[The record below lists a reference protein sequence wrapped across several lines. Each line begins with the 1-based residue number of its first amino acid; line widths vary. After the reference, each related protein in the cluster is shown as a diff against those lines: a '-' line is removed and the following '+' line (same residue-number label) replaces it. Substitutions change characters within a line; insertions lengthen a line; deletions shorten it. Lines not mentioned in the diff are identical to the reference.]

1 MVLLGTIDCRG
12 DAVKHLHGETKMTRI
27 AAAVLLLLSLA
38 ACQADPLAEAQQ
50 IQAAKLTD
58 EALQHDGRTRRFLV
72 HDFSGG
78 KRAPVVIVLH
88 GGGGHPENAQNMS
101 QFDVI
106 AERERF
112 IAVYPGGTGGT
123 PGGRLLTWNAG
134 HCCAYARENKIDDV
148 GFISAM
154 IDQLVASG
162 RADPKRIYVTGM
174 SNGAMMS
181 HVLARELPGKIAA
194 IGPIVGAVFGDE
206 PPARGPVPA
215 IIFVGQ
221 DDQTVPAAGGPIG
234 GNRRDGPIAGL
245 ARPPAD
251 RDVAPDIA
259 QADYWAKANNCSS
272 PPVESFDKQDR
283 LVEVRWSCPGGADV
297 HFYRVAGNGHAWPG
311 GKAGR
316 PEADQPTQAFSASEV
331 MWRFFRDRPKK

>member
-1 MVLLGTIDCRG
+1 MVLFGTIDCRG
-12 DAVKHLHGETKMTRI
+12 DAVKHPHGETKMTRI
-27 AAAVLLLLSLA
+27 ASAVLLLLSLT
-38 ACQADPLAEAQQ
+38 ACQAAPPARALQTH
-50 IQAAKLTD
+50 AATLTD
-58 EALQHDGRTRRFLV
+58 ETIQHDGRTRRFLV

-78 KRAPVVIVLH
+78 RRAPVVIVLH

-112 IAVYPGGTGGT
+112 IAVYPGGSGGT

-154 IDQLVASG
+154 IDHLVASG

-174 SNGAMMS
+174 SNGAMMT
-181 HVLARELPGKIAA
+181 HVLARELPEKIAA
-194 IGPIVGAVFGDE
+194 IGSVVGAVFGDE
-206 PPARGPVPA
+206 PPARAPVPA
-215 IIFVGQ
+215 VIFVGQ
-221 DDQTVPAAGGPIG
+221 DDKTVPGQGGAIG
-234 GNRRDGPIAGL
+234 AERNDRLIANM

-251 RDVAPDIA
+251 RNVAPDIA
-259 QADYWAKANNCSS
+259 QADYWAKANKC
-272 PPVESFDKQDR
+272 PTQPVESVDGQGR
-283 LVEVRWSCPGGADV
+283 PVEVRWSCPGGADV

-316 PEADQPTQAFSASEV
+316 AEADQPTQAFSASEV
-331 MWRFFRDRPKK
+331 MWRFFRDHPKK

>member
-1 MVLLGTIDCRG
+1 MKISLVAVLALG
-12 DAVKHLHGETKMTRI
+12 I
-27 AAAVLLLLSLA
+27 AACAS
-38 ACQADPLAEAQQ
+38 AQQ
-50 IQAAKLTD
+50 PPAPQNQASAPKLTD
-58 EALQHDGRTRRFLV
+58 ETLQHDGRSRRFLV

-88 GGGGHPENAQNMS
+88 GGGGHPENAVDMS

-106 AERERF
+106 AAREHF

-148 GFISAM
+148 GFIAAM

-162 RADPKRIYVTGM
+162 RADPRRVYVTGM
-174 SNGAMMS
+174 SNGAMMT
-181 HVLARELPGKIAA
+181 HVLARELPDRIAA

-206 PPARGPVPA
+206 PLAKGPVPA
-215 IIFVGQ
+215 VIFVGQ
-221 DDQTVPAAGGPIG
+221 DDRTVPGAGGALG
-234 GNRRDGPIAGL
+234 ETRRDTL
-245 ARPPAD
+245 LTNFARPPAD
-251 RDVAPDIA
+251 HDVAPDVN
-259 QADYWAKANNCSS
+259 QADYWAKANKCSTA
-272 PPVESFDKQDR
+272 PVESFDRQDR
-283 LVEVRWSCPGGADV
+283 LVELRWSCPGGADV

-316 PEADQPTQAFSASEV
+316 AEADQPTQAFSASEV
-331 MWRFFRDRPKK
+331 MWRFFRDHPKK

>member
-1 MVLLGTIDCRG
+1 MKRVFTGL
-12 DAVKHLHGETKMTRI
+12 AFM
-27 AAAVLLLLSLA
+27 AFA
-38 ACQADPLAEAQQ
+38 AC
-50 IQAAKLTD
+50 AAGPPTAGQSPTATGPTLTEETLD
-58 EALQHDGRTRRFLV
+58 HGGRAPRFLV
-72 HDFSGG
+72 HDYSGG

-88 GGGGHPENAQNMS
+88 GGGGHPENAVDMS

-106 AERERF
+106 AAREHF

-134 HCCAYARENKIDDV
+134 HCCAYARENKVDDV
-148 GFISAM
+148 GFIAAM
-154 IDQLVASG
+154 IDGLVASG

-181 HVLARELPGKIAA
+181 HVLGRELPDRIAA
-194 IGPIVGAVFGDE
+194 IAPIVGAVFGDE
-206 PPARGPVPA
+206 PQAKGPVPA

-221 DDQTVPAAGGPIG
+221 DDRTVPAAGGAIG
-234 GNRRDGPIAGL
+234 GNRGDRFIATL

-259 QADYWAKANNCSS
+259 QADYWVKANRCVTA
-272 PPVESFDKQDR
+272 PAESLDRQGR
-283 LVEVRWSCPGGADV
+283 LVEIRWDCPGNADV
-297 HFYRVAGNGHAWPG
+297 QFFRVADNGHAWPG

-316 PEADQPTQAFSASEV
+316 AEADQPTPAFSASET
-331 MWRFFRDRPKK
+331 MWRFFRDHPKK

>member
-1 MVLLGTIDCRG
+1 MTGAPALTE
-12 DAVKHLHGETKMTRI
+12 ET
-27 AAAVLLLLSLA
+27 LN
-38 ACQADPLAEAQQ
+38 
-50 IQAAKLTD
+50 
-58 EALQHDGRTRRFLV
+58 HDGRARRFLV
-72 HDFSGG
+72 HDYSDG

-88 GGGGHPENAQNMS
+88 GGGGHPENAVNMS

-106 AERERF
+106 AAREHF

-134 HCCAYARENKIDDV
+134 HCCAYARENKVDDV
-148 GFISAM
+148 GFIAAM
-154 IDQLVASG
+154 IDGLIASG

-181 HVLARELPGKIAA
+181 HVLGRELPDRIAA
-194 IGPIVGAVFGDE
+194 IAPIVGAVFGDE
-206 PPARGPVPA
+206 PPPKRLIPA

-221 DDQTVPAAGGPIG
+221 DDRTVPAAGGALG
-234 GNRRDGPIAGL
+234 GNRRDTVISGL

-251 RDVAPDIA
+251 RDVAPDVA
-259 QADYWAKANNCSS
+259 QADYWVKANGCTSS
-272 PPVESFDKQDR
+272 PVESFDLQGR
-283 LVEVRWSCPGGADV
+283 LMEIRWDCRGNADV
-297 HFYRVAGNGHAWPG
+297 QFYRVANNGHAWPG

-316 PEADQPTQAFSASEV
+316 AEADQSTQAFSASET